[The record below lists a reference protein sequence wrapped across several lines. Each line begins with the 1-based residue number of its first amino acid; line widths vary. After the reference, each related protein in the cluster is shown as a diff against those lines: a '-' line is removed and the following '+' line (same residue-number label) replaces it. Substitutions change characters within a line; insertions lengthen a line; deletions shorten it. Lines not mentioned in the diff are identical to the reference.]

1 MYVFITTKTAW
12 ATLWAIFSLT
22 HPVTL
27 NHGPRVR
34 AGQVQ
39 SKSTDTA
46 TWAGQIFFFFFFFE
60 QRFFLNC
67 IFLFLKS
74 GANPTNVSYNAS
86 AVGKTTS
93 SIPRI

>member
-46 TWAGQIFFFFFFFE
+46 TWAGQIFSFSFFSSNVFYELHLFVSQIWSQSYE
-60 QRFFLNC
+60 CELQRKHC
-67 IFLFLKS
+67 
-74 GANPTNVSYNAS
+74 
-86 AVGKTTS
+86 
-93 SIPRI
+93 R